1 MFIKWFDIWLL
12 GSSPFGSGE
21 NLNRLAETPVATP
34 SDVFPSSQKTH
45 IVMSSPTDP
54 TLEISQM
61 VNHKRNSLMNRI
73 TSIDSEV
80 SEDVS
85 PSCNASESGSMTVN
99 PVYGTRLLSTNSY
112 RSTYSDSE
120 IEVIFNCVLDVWF
133 WYYICQSLE

>member
-1 MFIKWFDIWLL
+1 
-12 GSSPFGSGE
+12 
-21 NLNRLAETPVATP
+21 
-34 SDVFPSSQKTH
+34 
-45 IVMSSPTDP
+45 
-54 TLEISQM
+54 
-61 VNHKRNSLMNRI
+61 MNRI

-120 IEVIFNCVLDVWF
+120 IEVIFDLCSVSGYYQYYVFVLTV
-133 WYYICQSLE
+133 INA

>member
-1 MFIKWFDIWLL
+1 
-12 GSSPFGSGE
+12 
-21 NLNRLAETPVATP
+21 
-34 SDVFPSSQKTH
+34 
-45 IVMSSPTDP
+45 
-54 TLEISQM
+54 
-61 VNHKRNSLMNRI
+61 MNRI

-120 IEVIFNCVLDVWF
+120 IEVIFDLCSRCLAF
-133 WYYICQSLE
+133 MFSFSQSLIISPNSNLISQ

>member
-1 MFIKWFDIWLL
+1 M
-12 GSSPFGSGE
+12 
-21 NLNRLAETPVATP
+21 
-34 SDVFPSSQKTH
+34 FPSSQKTH
-45 IVMSSPTDP
+45 IVTSSPTSDP
-54 TLEISQM
+54 SLEISQL

-120 IEVIFNCVLDVWF
+120 IEVIFDLCSRCLAVINIMF
-133 WYYICQSLE
+133 SF